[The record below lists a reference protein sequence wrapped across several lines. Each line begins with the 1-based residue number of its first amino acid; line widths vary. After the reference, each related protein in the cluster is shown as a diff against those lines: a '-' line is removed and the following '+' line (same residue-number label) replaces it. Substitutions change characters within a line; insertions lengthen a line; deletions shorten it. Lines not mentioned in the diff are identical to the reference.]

1 MGATRLTSC
10 LGRVE
15 SAGPHRVEQGLAPSR
30 RYQRRRL
37 EKTPLYKI
45 VSECLEGWLA
55 DRSAREHPVAD
66 SIEEEF
72 RRYLTCGLLC
82 FGFARALCTRGP
94 QRFVVAFSC
103 KRRGVCPSCNGRH
116 MAQTAAHLV
125 DHVIPPVPVR
135 QWVISVPKRLRGVLG
150 DRPKA
155 VAAVTRILLDEIE
168 TLLCLER
175 LRCDEQATLPSPRP
189 RLGAVSFL
197 HRFGSGLN
205 RHAHL
210 HAAVTDGV
218 FLPGPHAPDG
228 PPAFLPARPLT
239 QGDLAALT
247 ERVRRRVIA
256 FFKRQG
262 FLNAHAAADM
272 LAWENSGFSI
282 DASVRITLNRPRR
295 AELLSVA
302 RASPEVLCPAP
313 LRTRTALRDP
323 RRRQPHRSHPLRDA
337 PAQGRQL
344 GRARPITKVNAAGSQ
359 RRHRAHAV

>member
-1 MGATRLTSC
+1 
-10 LGRVE
+10 
-15 SAGPHRVEQGLAPSR
+15 
-30 RYQRRRL
+30 
-37 EKTPLYKI
+37 
-45 VSECLEGWLA
+45 
-55 DRSAREHPVAD
+55 
-66 SIEEEF
+66 
-72 RRYLTCGLLC
+72 
-82 FGFARALCTRGP
+82 
-94 QRFVVAFSC
+94 
-103 KRRGVCPSCNGRH
+103 

-135 QWVISVPKRLRGVLG
+135 QWVISLPKRLRGVLG

-155 VAAVTRILLDEIE
+155 VAAVTRIFLAEIE
-168 TLLCLER
+168 KLLCSNH
-175 LRCDEQATLPSPRP
+175 ATLPSPRP
-189 RLGAVSFL
+189 RVGAVSFL

-218 FLPGPHAPDG
+218 FLPEPHGPEG

-247 ERVRRRVIA
+247 EGVRYRVIA

-262 FLNAHAAADM
+262 VLNAHAAADM

-313 LRTRTALRDP
+313 FCTRAALRDP
-323 RRRQPHRSHPLRDA
+323 RRKRPHQSRPLRDA
-337 PAQGRQL
+337 
-344 GRARPITKVNAAGSQ
+344 
-359 RRHRAHAV
+359 